1 MEWHPTL
8 SRCFQPGPPEVGI
21 AFCLTFPVPQT
32 PELGQAHQVNS
43 GSGGKQGAC
52 QEAPPSS
59 PSRGGAGP
67 VRRRGLEGGRG
78 HTRLSPF
85 SAAAPQH
92 PRVALLPMAGEG
104 ATRPQGF
111 RLPSFHVSD
120 PGGHPPTQV
129 PHVEMRAPSHAH
141 AHARCMHVG
150 VCTCGHTRTGST
162 CVHVYR
168 HVYIKEA
175 HARSVRTR
183 NEHEKHTHE
192 ARAHADMHTQ
202 TCTRGSARACTGT
215 YMGSTHMHAHAH
227 RKHTCA
233 HTHAHPGRTLPIYI
247 VKLLVISSTSL

>member
-1 MEWHPTL
+1 M
-8 SRCFQPGPPEVGI
+8 
-21 AFCLTFPVPQT
+21 
-32 PELGQAHQVNS
+32 
-43 GSGGKQGAC
+43 
-52 QEAPPSS
+52 
-59 PSRGGAGP
+59 
-67 VRRRGLEGGRG
+67 GGRG

-120 PGGHPPTQV
+120 LGGRPPTQV

-141 AHARCMHVG
+141 AHARCMPVG
-150 VCTCGHTRTGST
+150 VCTCGHARTGST

-192 ARAHADMHTQ
+192 AHAHADMHTRKR
-202 TCTRGSARACTGT
+202 TCMHRHIHGKHTHACTRTQE
-215 YMGSTHMHAHAH
+215 AHVCA
-227 RKHTCA
+227 HTCA
-233 HTHAHPGRTLPIYI
+233 PRTYIYSEAFGHKFYFFISGTQSAHVRTHKHTRAHMHTRWVSRPPHTAALATPSLSPPPWLPPGSVSCDSLRPLPFPN
-247 VKLLVISSTSL
+247 SSVERAGRPF